1 MALIQ
6 AAERLHRQP
15 YMLRLQKKHSGK
27 QADTGPK
34 PDAALIFAQ
43 QSIGRAVAGG
53 VALVLV
59 SGWVWVIMSMQT
71 GRVFPWFSILIG
83 AIVGLGVQRF
93 GRGLDWR
100 FPVIAAVLAW
110 VGAYVGNLMIGIVET
125 GRYIEADPFSVF
137 AGLSRDTMENF
148 FANTVNPVDH
158 IYAFCAAGVAAFLAK
173 RRLNRREVVA
183 LRTKDKEII

>member
-1 MALIQ
+1 MIL
-6 AAERLHRQP
+6 
-15 YMLRLQKKHSGK
+15 
-27 QADTGPK
+27 
-34 PDAALIFAQ
+34 AQ
-43 QSIGRAVAGG
+43 QSAVRAVAGG

-59 SGWVWVIMSMQT
+59 LGWLWAIVSLAT

-83 AIVGLGVQRF
+83 TIVGLGVQRF

-100 FPVIAAVLAW
+100 FPVIAAVIAW

-125 GRYIEADPFSVF
+125 GRYIEADPFSVL
-137 AGLSRDTMENF
+137 AGLSRDTMKNF
-148 FANTVNPVDH
+148 FANTVSPVDH

-183 LRTKDKEII
+183 IRRKHKEII